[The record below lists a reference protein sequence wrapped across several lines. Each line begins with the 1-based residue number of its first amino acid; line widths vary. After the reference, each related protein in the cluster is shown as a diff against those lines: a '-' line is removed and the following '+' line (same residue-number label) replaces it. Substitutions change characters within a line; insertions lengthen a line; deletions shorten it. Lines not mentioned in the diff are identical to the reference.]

1 MDKTIKLLCRQCR
14 SKLDLT
20 GEEPFS
26 KVMCP
31 VCGAVLRVPMIF
43 GNYLLEKRDTC
54 PYAHPSYAPQEAVEK
69 ALCSA
74 NSPLLLSDSGDNPT
88 AGGIGCNTVLL
99 RLLRDAQT

>member
-1 MDKTIKLLCRQCR
+1 MENYTKYKLKAWDELA
-14 SKLDLT
+14 D
-20 GEEPFS
+20 
-26 KVMCP
+26 
-31 VCGAVLRVPMIF
+31 
-43 GNYLLEKRDTC
+43 LLEKRDTC

-99 RLLRDAQT
+99 RLLRELLH